1 MPATTIANA
10 CELGPDMPIRPRNPY
25 PRGTPRYTKRQN
37 INRNVR
43 LHLRNDRKILQH
55 DALINKL
62 VHDTHF
68 SFYHALSNFDQ
79 WRHTR
84 QLLPHDRTLIREWVD
99 IYSDS
104 RKSILQ
110 LQALP
115 DTHRTTQMMTR
126 LLVQYVKRTLS
137 IAETGTLV
145 REPIALS
152 YPLTPLNEQR
162 MEHFCNYLHDLILEP
177 LTTPAFKEP
186 NLDMNLRVYGD
197 IVNDILAAV
206 DAQLL

>member
-1 MPATTIANA
+1 
-10 CELGPDMPIRPRNPY
+10 
-25 PRGTPRYTKRQN
+25 
-37 INRNVR
+37 
-43 LHLRNDRKILQH
+43 
-55 DALINKL
+55 
-62 VHDTHF
+62 
-68 SFYHALSNFDQ
+68 
-79 WRHTR
+79 
-84 QLLPHDRTLIREWVD
+84 
-99 IYSDS
+99 
-104 RKSILQ
+104 
-110 LQALP
+110 
-115 DTHRTTQMMTR
+115 MMTR

-152 YPLTPLNEQR
+152 YPLTPLNEQS